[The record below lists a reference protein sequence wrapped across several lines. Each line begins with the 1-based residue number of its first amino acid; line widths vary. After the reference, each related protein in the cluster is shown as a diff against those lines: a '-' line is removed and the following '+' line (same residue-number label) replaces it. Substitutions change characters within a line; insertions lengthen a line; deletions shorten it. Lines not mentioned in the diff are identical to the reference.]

1 MPKHST
7 RGVVEFIQPPRLP
20 IFDTVSIVLM
30 IDAKVKIT
38 GISGRE
44 YLFNGAG
51 STQDVDERDVESLL
65 EKRQGRRQC
74 CGGTGDGNIVFELAG
89 V

>member
-1 MPKHST
+1 MSKHST
-7 RGVVEFIQPPRLP
+7 RGVVEFVEPPPQP
-20 IFDTVSIVLM
+20 IFDTASIVLL

-51 STQDVDERDVESLL
+51 STQDVDERDVESFL
-65 EKRQGRRQC
+65 EKRQGKRQC
-74 CGGTGDGNIVFELAG
+74 CGGAGNGNKVFELVG